1 MLDGIK
7 KMDAK
12 TKSTLR
18 KYADRYETASFIE
31 GDPSQFMHRV
41 EGNANREATAFVAS
55 ALSFGSRAQF
65 LPKIQWI
72 LDRAERNV
80 DRWIR
85 TGAFERDFRPND
97 TRCFYRFFTYSTMN
111 AFLRAYKGIMDEHGS
126 LGGFVKTSCCGDAAK
141 AVAAICARF
150 CEAGSCAVIP
160 QDSHSA
166 CKRVCMFLRWMVRSG
181 SPVDLGLWS
190 GFIDC
195 KTLVVPLDT
204 HVLQEAKKLGLLKS
218 SSASMSAAKRLTA
231 ALAEAFPDDP
241 VRGDFALFGYGVD
254 GEAAKRG

>member
-1 MLDGIK
+1 
-7 KMDAK
+7 MDTK

-18 KYADRYETASFIE
+18 EYADRYETASFIE
-31 GDPSQFMHRV
+31 GDPSQFMHMV
-41 EGNANREATAFVAS
+41 EGDANREATAFVAS

-72 LDRAERNV
+72 VDLADRNV

-85 TGAFERDFRPND
+85 AGAFERDFRAND
-97 TRCFYRFFTYSTMN
+97 TRCFYRFFTFSAMN
-111 AFLRAYKGIMDEHGS
+111 AFFRAYKGILDEHGT
-126 LGGFVKTSCCGDAAK
+126 LGRFAAASSGGDASK

-160 QDSHSA
+160 RDSHSA

-190 GFIDC
+190 DSFDRR
-195 KTLVVPLDT
+195 TLVIPLDT
-204 HVLQEAKKLGLLKS
+204 HVLQEAKRLGLLKS

-241 VRGDFALFGYGVD
+241 TRGDFALFGFGVD
-254 GEAAKRG
+254 SERKSM

>member
-1 MLDGIK
+1 
-7 KMDAK
+7 MDTK

-31 GDPSQFMHRV
+31 GDPSQFMHMV
-41 EGNANREATAFVAS
+41 EGDANREATAFVAS

-72 LDRAERNV
+72 VDLADRNV

-85 TGAFERDFRPND
+85 AGAFERDFRAND
-97 TRCFYRFFTYSTMN
+97 TRCFYRFFTFSAMN
-111 AFLRAYKGIMDEHGS
+111 AFFRAYKGILDEHGT
-126 LGGFVKTSCCGDAAK
+126 LGRFAAASSGGDASK

-160 QDSHSA
+160 RDSHSA

-190 GFIDC
+190 DSFDRR
-195 KTLVVPLDT
+195 TLVIPLDT
-204 HVLQEAKKLGLLKS
+204 HVLQEAKRLGLLKS

-231 ALAEAFPDDP
+231 ALAKAFPDDP
-241 VRGDFALFGYGVD
+241 TRGDFALFGFGVD
-254 GEAAKRG
+254 SERKSM